1 MADRL
6 WYRVYTV
13 AERIGI
19 RKLRENLTATLR
31 RVRAGEAVEITHNG
45 IPVALLA
52 PLPSGRITRL
62 LAGGGV
68 TREKPLDRPLR
79 RFPVTGPVTA
89 SEALEEDRA
98 ER

>member
-1 MADRL
+1 M
-6 WYRVYTV
+6 YTRMRD
-13 AERIGI
+13 RIGI

-31 RVRAGEAVEITHNG
+31 RVRAGEAVEITHDG
-45 IPVALLA
+45 VPVAVLM
-52 PLPSGRITRL
+52 PLPSGRIDRL
-62 LAGGGV
+62 LTGGDV

-79 RFPVTGPVTA
+79 RFPVTGALTV